1 MLASLDVHTDR
12 TIGWGKTALN
22 RFAKFAQVGKMSHFF
37 TYVNI
42 ANTPKLGIRP
52 RGMEFP

>member
-37 TYVNI
+37 TCVNI